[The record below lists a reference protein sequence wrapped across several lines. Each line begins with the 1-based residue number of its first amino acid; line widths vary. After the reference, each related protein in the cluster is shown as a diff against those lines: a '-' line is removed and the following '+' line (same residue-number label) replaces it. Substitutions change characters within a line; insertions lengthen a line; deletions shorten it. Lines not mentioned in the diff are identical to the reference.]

1 MNRFVTA
8 VRRKGRWVSKIKHPN
23 VCAVISIAS
32 LATVARAEQILGF
45 PTYNAWRTSPDFPR
59 GAA

>member
-1 MNRFVTA
+1 MSRFVTA
-8 VRRKGRWVSKIKHPN
+8 VRRKGRWVSKINHPN
-23 VCAVISIAS
+23 VRCVISGVSMIS
-32 LATVARAEQILGF
+32 IARAEQILNF